1 MCQVSQIKPDII
13 NLLRKITRKCWL
25 KWKITCEPQKVEMR
39 PNKGCKSEKILM
51 ATVRVPTIILPP
63 ASSGAQLVGQL
74 IGARGSVKSRV
85 AWKKLFSRI
94 DTKLPPW
101 RRHNHKIGAKPP
113 LLQFSWSHAPQF
125 VENCDNN
132 KTQSSLISM
141 GAPRCLRNHIM
152 AN

>member
-51 ATVRVPTIILPP
+51 ATVRVPTIKSP
-63 ASSGAQLVGQL
+63 SSLFWST
-74 IGARGSVKSRV
+74 ISWTINWRARQCKSRV

-113 LLQFSWSHAPQF
+113 LLQFSWF
-125 VENCDNN
+125 VDNCDNN
-132 KTQSSLISM
+132 KTQSLLISM